1 MTEPSHVARR
11 RGIFALFLAAMML
24 VAALVAPAAL
34 AQESKEEPPV
44 APAELLMI
52 DATED
57 PYVVLRTAEQPSV
70 VDIFIA
76 GVRVTAGTP
85 VALASSD
92 IAVQTVILIDNSS
105 ESSEFLEPLIAAA
118 DDYVRRAPV
127 SEEIEVWTSG
137 GGARLRVGFNNDH
150 ERTRQI
156 IANILSASGGNK
168 LWDGVR
174 RSVLK
179 MVDPVPGAANVV
191 VLTANTDNAST
202 SSAGEA
208 RGTILNANASVFL
221 LHGGQTTSAE
231 EQRLVEVSV
240 AGFYAAP
247 DDGSELAG
255 YGSTISEIVASTWKV
270 GFSGEAIRLGHTLD
284 VTIDGVT
291 ISGTFSNN
299 ARTSGRALA
308 PIVAPGPTTISGL
321 GFLEGETGRT
331 VGLALGAVAAALCA
345 YSFVILFQ
353 KEQSGLHAM
362 LGAYVDPDSQKV
374 TDDESGNGFSKRS
387 FLKRAVEITEGIA
400 ERRGALERSEALLE
414 RADLSLRAG
423 EAMTAYVGIV
433 LASFALGL
441 VLIGGISGLV
451 GMGLFGIL
459 LPPFLVRVLAK
470 RRTEKFVS
478 QLPDT
483 LSLLASTL
491 KAGYSFMQ
499 GMEAVSQEIEDPM
512 GSELR
517 RIVTEAQLG
526 LPVEDA
532 MDASAE
538 RMDSD
543 DFAWAVMAV
552 KIQRE
557 VGGNLSELLLTVA
570 ETMTERE
577 RLRRDVATLT
587 AEGKMSAIVLGFLP
601 ILLGFAM
608 WVMNPDYINTLFT
621 DSLGKMLLGASVF
634 AVLIGFAWM
643 KKIMNIEI

>member
-1 MTEPSHVARR
+1 VIEPSHGARR
-11 RGIFALFLAAMML
+11 RGIFALFVAAMML

-34 AQESKEEPPV
+34 AQETEAEAQV

-57 PYVVLRTAEQPSV
+57 PYLVLRTAEQPSLIE
-70 VDIFIA
+70 IFIA
-76 GVRVTAGTP
+76 GVSVNAETP

-92 IAVQTVILIDNSS
+92 IVVQTVILIDNSS
-105 ESSEFLEPLIAAA
+105 ESAEFLEPLIAAA

-127 SEEIEVWTSG
+127 TEEIEVWTSG

-150 ERTRQI
+150 ERTREI
-156 IANILSASGGNK
+156 ITNIVSASGGNK

-174 RSVLK
+174 RSVLN

-191 VLTANTDNAST
+191 VFTANVDNAST

-247 DDGSELAG
+247 DDRNELAG
-255 YGSTISEIVASTWKV
+255 YGSTISQVVASTWKV
-270 GFSGEAIRLGHTLD
+270 EFSGDAILAGHTLD
-284 VTIDGVT
+284 VTVDGVT
-291 ISGTFSNN
+291 LRGTFSNN
-299 ARTSGRALA
+299 TRTSGRALA
-308 PIVAPGPTTISGL
+308 PIVAPGPTTVPGL

-345 YSFVILFQ
+345 YSFAILFQ
-353 KEQSGLHAM
+353 KEESGLDAI
-362 LGAYVDPDSQKV
+362 LGAYTDPDSQNLA
-374 TDDESGNGFSKRS
+374 DDESGNGFSKS
-387 FLKRAVEITEGIA
+387 LFLKRAVAFTEGIA

-433 LASFALGL
+433 FASFAIGL
-441 VLIGGISGLV
+441 VLIGGIPGLAV
-451 GMGLFGIL
+451 MGLLGIL
-459 LPPFLVRVLAK
+459 LPPFIIRFLAK
-470 RRTEKFVS
+470 RRSKKFVS

-483 LSLLASTL
+483 LNLLSSTL

-499 GMEAVSQEIEDPM
+499 GMEAVSLEIEDPM

-517 RIVTEAQLG
+517 RIVAEAQLG
-526 LPVEDA
+526 LPVETA

-538 RMDSD
+538 RMNSD

-587 AEGKMSAIVLGFLP
+587 AEGKMSAIVLGLLP
-601 ILLGFAM
+601 IGLGFVM
-608 WVMNPDYINTLFT
+608 WAMNPDYISVLFT
-621 DSLGKMLLGASVF
+621 DSLGKMLLGAAMT
-634 AVLIGFAWM
+634 AVAIGFAWM
-643 KKIMNIEI
+643 KKLIDIEI